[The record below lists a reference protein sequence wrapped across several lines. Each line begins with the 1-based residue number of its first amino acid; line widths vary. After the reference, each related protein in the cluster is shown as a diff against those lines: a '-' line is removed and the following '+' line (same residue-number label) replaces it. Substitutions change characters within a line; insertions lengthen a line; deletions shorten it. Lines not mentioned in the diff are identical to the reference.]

1 MGNKQLV
8 KLNKSWTLFLDRD
21 GVINHRLK
29 DDYVKNWSEFQFEPG
44 VLEAIASFSKVFGRI
59 FVVTNQQGIGKN
71 IMSEDDL
78 LNIHHK
84 MLAKIE
90 AADGKID
97 RVYCCPHL
105 RTDDCNCRKPRIG
118 MALQAKE
125 DFPEID
131 FSRSVMVGDTPSDI
145 EFGKRAG
152 MHTVFIS
159 KEENPP
165 PHTEFHFPSLHAFAK
180 YLAEILHQD

>member
-1 MGNKQLV
+1 MASKELI

-21 GVINHRLK
+21 GVINHRLM

-44 VLEAIASFSKVFGRI
+44 VPEAIALFSKIFRRI

-71 IMSEDDL
+71 IMSVDDL

-84 MLAKIE
+84 MRSEIE
-90 AADGKID
+90 AAGGRID
-97 RVYCCPHL
+97 KVYYCPHL

-118 MALQAKE
+118 MALQAQS

-131 FSRSVMVGDTPSDI
+131 FSQSIMVGDTPSDI

-159 KEENPP
+159 KEENSP
-165 PHTEFHFPSLHAFAK
+165 PHTDWQFPSLHNFATH
-180 YLAEILHQD
+180 LHSTMPKI